1 MVRVYLDASSCG
13 PRCIFSS
20 AFSPEGMSIPGITTF
35 TDREKGKFDSVQ
47 VVLYSHY
54 GQR

>member
-1 MVRVYLDASSCG
+1 MIRVYLDASSCG
-13 PRCIFSS
+13 PRCFFS
-20 AFSPEGMSIPGITTF
+20 AAASPEGMCTPGITTF